1 MSQES
6 LVLLGGF
13 IIILIP
19 SLGIPNA
26 YDRWIFGVLGFVI
39 AVIGYRLRRA
49 AYLRSIETP
58 HGEHRADAYVENP
71 APRRMSAIEE
81 PV

>member
-6 LVLLGGF
+6 IIFVAGLFVLLV
-13 IIILIP
+13 P

-26 YDRWIFGVLGFVI
+26 YDRWVFGVIGAVI
-39 AVIGYRLRRA
+39 AIIGYRLRRQ

-58 HGEHRADAYVENP
+58 EGERRADAFVEN
-71 APRRMSAIEE
+71 APRRAGITNGSI
-81 PV
+81 

>member
-6 LVLLGGF
+6 LIAVTGLL
-13 IIILIP
+13 ILLVP

-26 YDRWIFGVLGFVI
+26 YDRWILGVLGLFI
-39 AVIGYRLRRA
+39 AILGYRLRRA

-58 HGEHRADAYVENP
+58 HGERRADAFVESRTETLKG
-71 APRRMSAIEE
+71 A
-81 PV
+81 